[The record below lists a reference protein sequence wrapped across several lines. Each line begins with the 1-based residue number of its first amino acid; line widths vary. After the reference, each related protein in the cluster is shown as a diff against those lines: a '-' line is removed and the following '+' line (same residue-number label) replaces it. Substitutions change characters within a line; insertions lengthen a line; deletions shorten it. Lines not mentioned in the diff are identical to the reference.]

1 MIILMAVF
9 IDVFVVSEELFLSGG
24 IRFSL
29 NQLRLLIDV
38 EVGRDKER
46 SLPRV
51 GWSKSGDRD
60 D

>member
-29 NQLRLLIDV
+29 NQLGLLILDV
-38 EVGRDKER
+38 QVFE
-46 SLPRV
+46 
-51 GWSKSGDRD
+51 
-60 D
+60 